1 MRLISVLVLLLFVAC
16 THEPVE
22 VIPGPCATMNN
33 IKYASDIKPI
43 IQQNCVGC
51 HSDYIF
57 YDSLNAVINSGAF
70 YKRVLQIRNMP
81 PSGPMDTCD
90 YIILKRWIYN
100 GHSN

>member
-81 PSGPMDTCD
+81 NSHHLQL
-90 YIILKRWIYN
+90 ILSQQYLQQ
-100 GHSN
+100 